1 MTTNT
6 NAAPDLKTVINF
18 LMGECTLNGFQF
30 GETPE
35 GAGKYWWRA
44 ELRRAALSAVA
55 QPPIHDGVYP
65 AELRDYFAAAA
76 LQGWLASF
84 GVEADHPAVSRC
96 SATVAHQAYVMA
108 DAMLAMRESNAEIT
122 GG

>member
-1 MTTNT
+1 MTDK
-6 NAAPDLKTVINF
+6 AY
-18 LMGECTLNGFQF
+18 
-30 GETPE
+30 PE
-35 GAGKYWWRA
+35 LPKAHLPSGG
-44 ELRRAALSAVA
+44 
-55 QPPIHDGVYP
+55 YP

-108 DAMLAMRESNAEIT
+108 DAMLEAREAPRTKS
-122 GG
+122 G